1 MKKFPV
7 LWGVSILTIGVI
19 TLIISFSNIFGVE
32 LPDVL
37 KIVLGVIDLVALFVL
52 VYTSIKYKV
61 YKRDK

>member
-7 LWGVSILTIGVI
+7 LWGVSLLTIGVI

-37 KIVLGVIDLVALFVL
+37 KIVLGVTDLIALFVL
-52 VYTSIKYKV
+52 VYTSIRYKV